1 MRNVPQFTLR
11 QLLAAV
17 LVVCVLAAFSI
28 HESIGVLASIGIGAS
43 VISRQLASMVGQHR
57 LWLLICSFSGSTLSM
72 YVALTLAVQRA
83 QVLAAD
89 PGIMLMSTA
98 IVGVVVTAFVELG
111 ALAFRS
117 LG

>member
-1 MRNVPQFTLR
+1 MLNVPQFTLR
-11 QLLAAV
+11 QLLASV
-17 LVVCVLAAFSI
+17 LVVCVLTAFSI
-28 HESIGVLASIGIGAS
+28 YESIGVLVSIGIGAS
-43 VISRQLASMVGQHR
+43 VISRYLASLVGQQW
-57 LWLLICSFSGSTLSM
+57 LWLSLCSFFGASLSM
-72 YVALTLAVQRA
+72 CVALTLIVQRA